1 MFLTSSL
8 PLLPP
13 PPTSLL
19 PPLTTSFSSSE
30 ASSTASHQ
38 HQHPHQHPSSS
49 RRPKPHHANINNRNS
64 TLVAL
69 SSDERTIS
77 QRKMAIAMYGYS
89 WLKPA
94 GCAKTMLGRR
104 EEEVEKEEVDRQLRE
119 VELQERLA
127 QEAEEQERL
136 ARLNET
142 GEGEMEVGERDLDE
156 DIPDADEADMDG
168 EEDGGTEE
176 EDGDEIDGGED
187 DEAMQ
192 ADLDDE
198 IPDAD
203 DQDDE
208 DEDEDDEPMSPDPA
222 GADGNWVYDTRREP
236 DTDDEEQLPHPP
248 PSNRHPPGRAAAGRY
263 GRHATVAGVRLTIPG
278 SEYGYDERDAEDLA
292 DAMLAQDEIF
302 DDHATRSSSAAI
314 VEHDLDDDVPEAD
327 DEQIWEHTDTE
338 LDESEMD
345 ISILPGQ
352 DAGPSMTGMVQAQN
366 LRPPRSSVRMS
377 VPRSSGPWITGPS
390 PSPQAPGET
399 TTRRGMHARPT
410 PDAATR
416 AARIVSGNRQ
426 RHYTH
431 GPPNANA
438 RHQFTQTPAMLDSPL
453 DVDEEEVD
461 TDLEL
466 DTPDPVAGPSD
477 LRGGFAAGQM
487 ARRETTN
494 RGGAARPEADNNN
507 QSPSRAA
514 AARNWLDGAAAAVV
528 GGSGGARRT
537 LFQRATRRRNNVDTQ
552 DTATQPASSGASSGG
567 LFTPSPH
574 TGGTAF
580 ARPGG
585 AALDWDTPLTAN
597 TNASASAGEG
607 SSTSQ
612 GRDHSQ
618 SGPQR
623 ARRTGRFLGARRRV
637 E

>member
-1 MFLTSSL
+1 MFLTCSL

-19 PPLTTSFSSSE
+19 PPLTTSFSSE
-30 ASSTASHQ
+30 ASSTAS

-49 RRPKPHHANINNRNS
+49 RRPKPHHTNINSRNN
-64 TLVAL
+64 TLVTL

-104 EEEVEKEEVDRQLRE
+104 EEEVEREEVERQLRE

-136 ARLNET
+136 ARLNEM
-142 GEGEMEVGERDLDE
+142 GEGEMDEGERDLDE

-168 EEDGGTEE
+168 EEDGESE
-176 EDGDEIDGGED
+176 DEDGDGIDEGED

-192 ADLDDE
+192 ADLDDD

-203 DQDDE
+203 DQDD
-208 DEDEDDEPMSPDPA
+208 DDEDDDPMSPDPA

-236 DTDDEEQLPHPP
+236 DTDDEEQLPHPHP
-248 PSNRHPPGRAAAGRY
+248 TRRHSSGRAAAGRY
-263 GRHATVAGVRLTIPG
+263 GRHATVAGVRLPVPG

-292 DAMLAQDEIF
+292 DAMLAHNEIF
-302 DDHATRSSSAAI
+302 DDRATEGSSAANI
-314 VEHDLDDDVPEAD
+314 EHDLDDDVPEAED
-327 DEQIWEHTDTE
+327 DQIWEHTDTE
-338 LDESEMD
+338 LEESEMD

-352 DAGPSMTGMVQAQN
+352 GAGPIVPGMAQAQN
-366 LRPPRSSVRMS
+366 LRPLRSSDRIS

-390 PSPQAPGET
+390 PSPHVPGEII
-399 TTRRGMHARPT
+399 TRRGMHARPT

-426 RHYTH
+426 RHYH
-431 GPPNANA
+431 PGLPNT
-438 RHQFTQTPAMLDSPL
+438 RHQLNQTPAMLDSPL

-461 TDLEL
+461 TDVEL
-466 DTPDPVAGPSD
+466 DTPDPFAAPRNLRDGAAGRMAGP
-477 LRGGFAAGQM
+477 
-487 ARRETTN
+487 ETTG
-494 RGGAARPEADNNN
+494 RDAAPRPAEDDNNN
-507 QSPSRAA
+507 HSPSRAA

-528 GGSGGARRT
+528 GGSGSARRT
-537 LFQRATRRRNNVDTQ
+537 LFHRATRRRNNVEPD
-552 DTATQPASSGASSGG
+552 AMAASGAVQAAPGGASSGG

-574 TGGTAF
+574 IGGAGSGRVQD
-580 ARPGG
+580 RPGG
-585 AALDWDTPLTAN
+585 TALDWDTPVNAN
-597 TNASASAGEG
+597 AMGGAGEG
-607 SSTSQ
+607 PSGQ
-612 GRDHSQ
+612 GPD
-618 SGPQR
+618 QR
-623 ARRTGRFLGARRRV
+623 GRGRRTGRFLGARRRA